1 MFLVSFK
8 SATPSFTPSPS
19 LTRAKKWCQRK
30 LKEVTFDS
38 SEFKVNT
45 DEQPAL
51 DSEIANMVDGAVV

>member
-19 LTRAKKWCQRK
+19 LTRAKKWCQQK
-30 LKEVTFDS
+30 LNKVTFDS
-38 SEFKVNT
+38 SEFKVKT